1 MARAE
6 ILEIFLL
13 FFWKI
18 WRHIKDI
25 LISTDLCKYYS
36 QNNLIF
42 SHFTLFCGCK
52 KWNQDVLMVFFCI
65 LGKGLI
71 CCGDDKGSLWLY
83 NLPQFGRDSP
93 NPALKTKIDVSTRLM
108 WPELQVSFLEFTLI
122 NSLLKFIFS
131 EKATNFCEISTVN
144 LSYVKLNYF
153 KKQQKLILTFPYLR

>member
-1 MARAE
+1 MKSRYF
-6 ILEIFLL
+6 I
-13 FFWKI
+13 
-18 WRHIKDI
+18 
-25 LISTDLCKYYS
+25 
-36 QNNLIF
+36 
-42 SHFTLFCGCK
+42 
-52 KWNQDVLMVFFCI
+52 VFCI

-131 EKATNFCEISTVN
+131 EKATNFCEISTVD
-144 LSYVKLNYF
+144 LSYV
-153 KKQQKLILTFPYLR
+153 LTVKFTLEISQNFVAFSEYMNFN

>member
-1 MARAE
+1 
-6 ILEIFLL
+6 
-13 FFWKI
+13 
-18 WRHIKDI
+18 
-25 LISTDLCKYYS
+25 
-36 QNNLIF
+36 
-42 SHFTLFCGCK
+42 
-52 KWNQDVLMVFFCI
+52 MVFFCI

-144 LSYVKLNYF
+144 LSYIVTVKSTAEIL
-153 KKQQKLILTFPYLR
+153 KKSVAFSEYMNFYYLA